1 MTARPPAAPLAAAA
15 LAAATVLAFAAGG
28 AGTGRTLLVLAFV
41 LLAPGLGL
49 VPLLGLRDRWA
60 ELTLALALS
69 AALTTLVAGLLLA
82 AGAWSPVRA
91 LVLLVDLTLLGA
103 ALQLL
108 RGPVARTVL
117 WALQAGVTVFWV
129 TWVLGA

>member
-1 MTARPPAAPLAAAA
+1 MTARLPAAPLAAAA
-15 LAAATVLAFAAGG
+15 LAAATVLALVAGG
-28 AGTGRTLLVLAFV
+28 AGMGRTLVVLAFV

-69 AALTTLVAGLLLA
+69 AALTTLVAGVLLA

-108 RGPVARTVL
+108 RGTTARRVL
-117 WALQAGVTVFWV
+117 WALQAGVAVFWLA
-129 TWVLGA
+129 WVLAA